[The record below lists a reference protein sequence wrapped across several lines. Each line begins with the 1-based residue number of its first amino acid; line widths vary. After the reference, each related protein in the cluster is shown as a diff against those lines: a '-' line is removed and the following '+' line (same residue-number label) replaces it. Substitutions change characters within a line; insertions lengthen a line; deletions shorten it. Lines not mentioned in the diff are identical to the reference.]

1 MAPLRDAVRFVN
13 CEERDVRL
21 PQAFPEP
28 IVIEPLGRDVEKVE
42 PARVD
47 LLGDLARFERRRRRV
62 KRRGVDSV
70 LLRGIDLI
78 FHEREQ
84 GTDDD
89 AQTRHEERGKLVAQR
104 FAAPCRHNG
113 EDVASCENCADD
125 RLLMRAKRGISEDVG
140 ERAVE
145 RIVFFRGFS
154 RRRGVCGRHAGQSPN
169 LRVTRRIIPNFAFA
183 SRLFE
188 GRLDGRGAFQ

>member
-28 IVIEPLGRDVEKVE
+28 IVVEPLGRDVEKVE

-70 LLRGIDLI
+70 FQRGVDLV
-78 FHEREQ
+78 FHKGEER
-84 GTDDD
+84 TDDD
-89 AQTRHEERGKLVAQR
+89 AHALRERGGQLITER
-104 FAAPCRHNG
+104 FSAPRGHNG
-113 EDVASCENCADD
+113 KDVLTVENGANDLFLIGPERTKSERVRE
-125 RLLMRAKRGISEDVG
+125 RLIQSWG
-140 ERAVE
+140 EFVVRD
-145 RIVFFRGFS
+145 
-154 RRRGVCGRHAGQSPN
+154 
-169 LRVTRRIIPNFAFA
+169 LRVRV
-183 SRLFE
+183 
-188 GRLDGRGAFQ
+188 RGH